1 MISPYICYTVSFA
14 SVMLV
19 YLLGWSDLY
28 PKLSISLLVFLLIT
42 FIVHIGCH
50 FLLKPIAFRKL
61 ERQIF
66 PAVGVTI
73 FIYSLWIIEF
83 IYEGGVGIPLL
94 KILFHLPYNYRLFGV
109 PTLHVFVVTFSSF
122 FTVYLF
128 HLYVSNRSKLLLIL
142 YLVNLGAALLI
153 YSRAMLFFNLTGSAI
168 VYLMSLNK
176 ISLKKVSI
184 IAVSIIPLFFVFGV
198 LGSLR
203 VSREAHEPYNNENF
217 MKTGAASADF
227 RQSVVPKEFFWA
239 YIYISS
245 PLANLEHNIDS
256 HPNRTVSLQN
266 MFWAGVNECLPDFIT
281 KRIHQI
287 KGTQPTRDWTIGY
300 SFNVSTVYSRAYSY
314 SGWGGIILV
323 GVFMIS
329 IPFLYLKILDRNSDF
344 FVTGWAILCTI
355 FFFASYDN
363 TIRFTGLSFQLV
375 YPLILAVY
383 ERVVNKTT

>member
-61 ERQIF
+61 ERQIL

-73 FIYSLWIIEF
+73 FIYILWIIEF
-83 IYEGGVGIPLL
+83 ICEGGVGIPLI

-314 SGWGGIILV
+314 SGWGGIILI

-329 IPFLYLKILDRNSDF
+329 IPFLYLKILDHNSDF